1 MTEDP
6 SCCCTMAGNDVRYC
20 RLIGAGDCERLEPAG
35 PGDLVIAVDGGL
47 LHAQRLGVRAD
58 LAVGD
63 FDSLG
68 YVPQGIP
75 VFRHPV
81 IKDDTDMMLAV
92 RLGLERGYRRFLIY
106 GGLGGR
112 LDHTLANLQTLA
124 FVSRAG
130 AAGVLV
136 GDGYCLTVLGDGCEA
151 RFGAEAKGTVSVF
164 SLAEESRGVDEE
176 GLLYTLSEG
185 TLRVDFPLGVS
196 NEFTGRPA
204 LVRVWQG
211 MLAVYWQGPRT
222 WLGTIEK
229 SDAAGERRV

>member
-1 MTEDP
+1 MPGTDAREGF
-6 SCCCTMAGNDVRYC
+6 CY
-20 RLIGAGDCERLEPAG
+20 LIGAGDCARLEVPGPA
-35 PGDLVIAVDGGL
+35 DLVIAADGGL
-47 LHAQRLGVRAD
+47 LHARRQGVRVD

-81 IKDDTDMMLAV
+81 MKDDTDMMLAV
-92 RLGLERGYRRFLIY
+92 RLGLERGYRRFLIF

-124 FVSRAG
+124 FIDRAG

-136 GDGYCLTVLGDGCEA
+136 GDGYCLTAVGSGREA
-151 RFGAEAKGTVSVF
+151 RFAAEAEGTISVF
-164 SLAEESRGVDEE
+164 SLAEESTGVHET

-185 TLRVDFPLGVS
+185 TLTGDFPLGVS
-196 NEFTGRPA
+196 NAFTGSPA
-204 LVRVWQG
+204 AVGLRKG

-222 WLGTIEK
+222 WLQSI
-229 SDAAGERRV
+229 